1 MKDSLGNRMKRYENV
16 NRHFLTPKLPVILRL
31 DGKAFHT
38 FTKGCSKPFDGPLGY
53 SLERAAAA
61 LVENIQGAEF
71 AYQQSDEVSL
81 LVTDFSS
88 LDAEL
93 WFGGNVQK
101 ITSVA
106 ASMFT
111 AHFNANYKKYQ
122 QDMPFAYFDCR
133 VFQLPNNVEVVNY
146 FRWRNQDCYRNA
158 VSAIAQT
165 LFSHKELQGASTNQL
180 IFMIEQKCGKKLSEL
195 FDDIWLRGAFISGK
209 DLKVVEAW
217 NFVNDGGK
225 LAAMVPE
232 IDYGKK

>member
-1 MKDSLGNRMKRYENV
+1 MSDNLGNRMKRYEDV
-16 NRHFLTPKLPVILRL
+16 NRHFLIPKLPVILRI

-38 FTKGCSKPFDGPLGY
+38 FTKDRSKPFDGPLGY
-53 SLERAAAA
+53 SLERAAAS

-71 AYQQSDEVSL
+71 AYQQSDEASL
-81 LVTDFSS
+81 LITDFSNLS
-88 LDAEL
+88 AEL

-111 AHFNANYKKYQ
+111 AHFNTIYKDKERKL
-122 QDMPFAYFDCR
+122 AYFDCR
-133 VFQLPNNVEVVNY
+133 VFQVPNNVEVVNY
-146 FRWRNQDCYRNA
+146 FRWRNQDCFKNA

-165 LFSHKELQGASTNQL
+165 LFSHKELQGASTNQR
-180 IFMIEQKCGKKLSEL
+180 IAMIERITSKTIFEL
-195 FDDIWLRGAFISGK
+195 FDDIWLRGAFISK

-217 NFVNDGGK
+217 DFTRDGGK

-232 IDYGKK
+232 INYEKK